1 MSRSLV
7 VEFTKMQGAGNDFL
21 VIDNRWYRFSEAELS
36 DLAARWCPRRTGV
49 GADGLLALCPAE
61 EEDVDYRMRYVNA
74 DGSMAT
80 MCGNGAR
87 CLARYALTSGFEG
100 PEVAFATD
108 AGRYRAR
115 LQESAKSEEASGAG
129 EAPAIRLYVPD
140 AQRMQLDVALAG
152 ELPPGLI
159 EADFVWTGTE
169 HLVLFVEDAEAWP
182 DDELARWGDR
192 LRHDE
197 ALAPEGANANFV
209 SCSSTDS
216 GQAEIHVRTFEKGV
230 EAETPSC
237 GTGVLAAVAAA
248 RERGRT
254 NGGPVE
260 VVTRGGRLRVGTE
273 TSSGSPRMYLEGPVE
288 TVFRGT
294 LEMDDR

>member
-21 VIDNRWYRFSEAELS
+21 VIDNRWYRFSDAELS

-49 GADGLLALCPAE
+49 GADGLLALSPAE
-61 EEDVDYRMRYVNA
+61 EEEVDFRMRYVNA

-87 CLARYALTSGFEG
+87 CLARYALSSGFEG

-115 LQESAKSEEASGAG
+115 VQERGAEKESSVP
-129 EAPAIRLYVPD
+129 EAPTIRLYVPE
-140 AQRMQLDVALAG
+140 ARRVQLDVDLSG
-152 ELPPGLI
+152 DLPPGLT

-182 DDELARWGDR
+182 DDEVARWGDR

-197 ALAPEGANANFV
+197 ALAPDGANANFV
-209 SCSSTDS
+209 SCSSTES
-216 GQAEIHVRTFEKGV
+216 GRVQMHVRTFEKGV

-254 NGGPVE
+254 NGSPVDI
-260 VVTRGGRLRVGTE
+260 VTRGGGLRVGTE

-294 LEMDDR
+294 LEVDGH

>member
-1 MSRSLV
+1 MSRSLI

-21 VIDNRWYRFSEAELS
+21 VIDNRWYRFSDAELS

-49 GADGLLALCPAE
+49 GADGLLALSPVE
-61 EEDVDYRMRYVNA
+61 EEDVDFRMRYVNA

-87 CLARYALTSGFEG
+87 CLARYALSSGFEG
-100 PEVAFATD
+100 PEVVFATD
-108 AGRYRAR
+108 AGPYRAW
-115 LQESAKSEEASGAG
+115 LQDGASGAASGAG
-129 EAPAIRLYVPD
+129 EAPTIRLYVPD
-140 AQRMQLDVALAG
+140 AQRMQRDVPLAG
-152 ELPPGLI
+152 DLPPGVI

-182 DDELARWGDR
+182 DDEVARWGER

-209 SCSSTDS
+209 SGSSTES
-216 GQAEIHVRTFEKGV
+216 GHPELHVRTFEKGV
-230 EAETPSC
+230 EAETLSC

-248 RERGRT
+248 RERGRVH
-254 NGGPVE
+254 GGPVD

-273 TSSGSPRMYLEGPVE
+273 TSDGAPRTYLEGPVE

-294 LEMDDR
+294 LEIDGS